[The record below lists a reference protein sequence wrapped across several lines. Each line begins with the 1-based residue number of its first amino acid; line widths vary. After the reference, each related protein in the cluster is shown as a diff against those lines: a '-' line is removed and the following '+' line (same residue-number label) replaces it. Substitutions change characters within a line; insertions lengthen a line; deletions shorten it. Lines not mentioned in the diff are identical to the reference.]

1 MGVNVNIEQTTDMGL
16 VLFWIYHLD
25 NPCGFEYEGKRV
37 NVRPVYI
44 KIVNRII
51 ETHNFEN
58 PFAKEVLER
67 KVREYS

>member
-1 MGVNVNIEQTTDMGL
+1 MDNEQTTDIEL
-16 VLFWIYHLD
+16 VFFWIYHLD
-25 NPCGFEYEGKRV
+25 NPCSIEHEGKRV
-37 NVRPVYI
+37 NVRPGYI

-58 PFAKEVLER
+58 PFAKELLER